1 MPVGEIVR
9 RLCKAWPLGGFLPE
23 ITGTGCY
30 TRGRVVVVCFSEIS
44 ISMFFLSSE
53 YLNEVA
59 NLQKVSTGFIIDFIV
74 ELM

>member
-1 MPVGEIVR
+1 MQSVATR
-9 RLCKAWPLGGFLPE
+9 RLPSRNNRDGLLH
-23 ITGTGCY
+23 
-30 TRGRVVVVCFSEIS
+30 RGRVVVVCFSEIS